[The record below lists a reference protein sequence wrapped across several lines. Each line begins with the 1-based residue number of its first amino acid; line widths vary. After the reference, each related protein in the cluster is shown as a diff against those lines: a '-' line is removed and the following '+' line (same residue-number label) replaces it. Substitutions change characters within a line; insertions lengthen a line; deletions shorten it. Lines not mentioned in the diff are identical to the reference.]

1 MEFRKTHLL
10 APSLL
15 AANFG
20 AMGQAVSLIETS
32 GADWVHLDVMDGQFV
47 PNISFGPKMIA
58 DLRPLTDLVFD
69 THLMVNR
76 PDHLLKAFADAGSDY
91 ITIHL
96 EATNHPHRSIQNIH
110 SLGKKAGISIVP
122 STPVDH
128 LTELLPS
135 VDLVLIMTVNPGFG
149 GQELI
154 EHSLKK
160 VSRLVELRKAGEWG
174 FLISVDGGVNRI
186 TAPLVR
192 SAGADILVAGSAF
205 FRSGNPVEEI
215 ALLKGI
221 SDDS

>member
-1 MEFRKTHLL
+1 MESNRTHLL

-20 AMGQAVSLIETS
+20 AMGKAVRVIETS

-69 THLMVNR
+69 THLMVDR

-110 SLGKKAGISIVP
+110 SMGKKAGISIVP

-128 LTELLPS
+128 LAELLPS

-160 VSRLVELRKAGEWG
+160 VSRLVELRKAGGWG

-205 FRSGNPVEEI
+205 FRSQNPAKEI
-215 ALLKGI
+215 TLLKGI
-221 SDDS
+221 PDDR